1 MFIHWSCGLNIP
13 GPTFS
18 PTYFVV
24 AAGILAVLENG
35 KTLAVEGGSGA
46 DVHRLPQYEVVH
58 PSRVDAAGRFVS
70 NVLSH
75 RVSRV
80 KRRDAGSGRGGPARV
95 FYHLQ
100 HEGHDLR
107 LNLTLNPNLLA
118 PGFLTERRYGGL
130 DGAKIRSHDHA
141 FCHFLGEVWERRA
154 VRGQAAISTCD
165 GLTGLFK
172 LSEEEFFIRPL
183 EPAQNEGS
191 PQAHMIY
198 KRHIAQPPAPSIHS
212 LPQDQRANG
221 TCGVTDLRSGW
232 TRAERQR
239 ERWEGRRQRR
249 RLRPRSVSREK
260 WVETLVVADPKMVE
274 YHGSEGVES
283 YVLAVMNIVSGL
295 YRDASIGNAINIVV
309 VRLILLE
316 KDEDDLK
323 ITHHA
328 DNSLSSFCKWQKR
341 LNMKGDEHPVHHDV
355 AVLLTRKDI
364 CAAINKPCETLGLSH
379 VAGMCQPHRSC
390 SISEDTGLP
399 LAFTVAHE
407 LGHNFGIQH
416 DGNGNDCEPIGKR
429 PFIMSPQLLYG
440 TSPPSWSR
448 CSRQYIT
455 RFLDRGWGWCLDD
468 APARDE
474 LALRSVPPGALYS
487 AAHQCRLQYGSNS
500 LLCDDMDSVCSTLW
514 CTVADT
520 CHSKLDGAVDGTKC
534 GEDKWCF
541 NGECVPMGF
550 KQERVDGGWA
560 SWGEWSPCP
569 RTCGAG
575 VQNSQ
580 RDCSN
585 PAPKYG
591 GKYCLGERR
600 RYRICNSQPCPSNLP
615 SFRHV
620 QCSHFDTMPY
630 KGKFYKWVH
639 VNNRVNPCELHCRPL
654 NEYFSEKMLD
664 AAIDGTQCYEGTSSR
679 DVCINGICKNVG
691 CDYEID
697 SNAVED
703 RCGVCHGNGST
714 CETVKK
720 TFEKSEGLGYVDI
733 GLIPEGA
740 RDIRIE
746 EVAEAGNFLA
756 LRSSDPDK
764 YFLNGGWTIQWNGD
778 YKAAGT
784 VFTYERT
791 GHLENLTSPGPTLE
805 PVWIQLLFQ
814 ETNPGVR
821 YEYTISRGET
831 FTDSDNDIA
840 VLDFMWQYGSW
851 TECTATCGTGVKR
864 QIVHCLERTSGIV
877 EEHYCDPATRPDDKR
892 ASCNEELC
900 PARWWVG
907 EWQKCST
914 TCGDV
919 GTAKRTVLCIQSV
932 SLEEQRALLPSEC
945 QHLPHPETVT
955 PCNTHVPCPSDWSA
969 GNWSEC
975 SVSCGGGLRSRDVL
989 CMRNTGAD
997 CDPKNR
1003 PNAEKPCRAPDCP
1016 KLVDDFGT
1024 EWSGS
1029 GSSSREVFGDIN
1041 SIPDSKRSPKS
1052 GQGTTRSRPS
1062 PRGHG
1067 GDPNDIVR
1075 GVFSQHNH
1083 IEENGHNHIDSSN
1096 NVQVDDFYYDYN
1108 FIKFHEDLSYDF
1120 DLSFGNEGGRVS
1132 ENDVGGGQGADQEEK
1147 SDSGAVPVKNDPEER
1162 TTDPPAVTLRMH
1174 TTTQDLLPSARTT
1187 PQSGKVKGQKT
1198 LAVLPV
1204 GHAGGQVDIP
1214 AEKPSKILIE
1224 NEEDGFDSE
1233 DYFLLVS
1240 TTSTP
1245 ASHMSTP
1252 SFSQGWKAS
1261 NGDAGLSEDRWT
1273 VHTSGSAETEPSKDV
1288 SGSNERE
1295 EPEGLSHDSL
1305 GRISEE
1311 GIHAGETKDDYEAME
1326 SQYED
1331 EDSLHGDL
1339 MEVTV
1344 SHDHST
1350 GELPKDLIGGK
1361 WVDVHD
1367 VRIHVHSP
1375 SRTEAERIDENTHR
1389 NSQSEWGKLLPSKG
1403 ATSGSLLFHIETN
1416 KESQAKPENPT
1427 TTAEPTR
1434 GWQSRDLGG
1443 EGLPTN
1449 MPDQYNPINTTIEEA
1464 EPRRLNWVLEHTVHT
1479 DKSGPFSLSPPDP
1492 AARNQVQ
1499 PTSQAAAEAPPPT
1512 DLEDNPSPPA
1522 ARAGFGQAATLPAHP
1537 THIVPVAFET
1547 DGPSPGE
1554 ASPHTPSFLWSE
1566 IDFNEIL
1573 IPRKLRPSGTDRPV
1587 TDRPTQGGES
1597 PDPDR
1602 FPGNMGPTPPARP
1615 DSRTFWTAG
1624 NWSGCSTS
1632 CGLGATWRPVR
1643 CSTGNDSDC
1652 DASKRPPPA
1661 RRCYLRPCST
1671 WRVGEW
1677 SKCTLNCGGG
1687 VKYREVQCHD
1697 TRDQRPLRPFHC
1709 QPIAQ
1714 RPATRMPC
1722 NLQPCLDWYSSA
1734 WGECSELC
1742 GGGEQQRL
1750 VTCPE
1755 PDGCEDS
1762 LQPSSVQTCSTQPC
1776 AQWVT
1781 GSWGQCSVSCGG
1793 GVQRRLVKCVNTVTE
1808 QEEEERERCNHQPWP
1823 ENTQKCNLQECDS
1836 ATPGYVCLRDSLT
1849 FRLCQTLQWLG
1860 RCHLPPVRAQCCK
1873 TCSQRSRGNQRT
1885 SRR

>member
-1 MFIHWSCGLNIP
+1 MFIHWSCGSNIP

-18 PTYFVV
+18 PTYFFV

-35 KTLAVEGGSGA
+35 KTLALERGPGA
-46 DVHRLPQYEVVH
+46 HFHRLPQYEVVH

-70 NVLSH
+70 NVLAH

-80 KRRDAGSGRGGPARV
+80 KRRDAGSGQGGPARV
-95 FYHLQ
+95 FYQLR
-100 HEGHDLR
+100 HEGQDLR

-130 DGAKIRSHDHA
+130 SGAKIRSRDHA
-141 FCHFLGEVWERRA
+141 LCHFLGEVWERRA
-154 VRGQAAISTCD
+154 LRGQAAISTCD

-172 LSEEEFFIRPL
+172 LSDEEFFIRPL

-198 KRHIAQPPAPSIHS
+198 KRHVAQPPNPSIHS

-221 TCGVTDLRSGW
+221 TCGVKDLHSGW
-232 TRAERQR
+232 ARAERQR
-239 ERWEGRRQRR
+239 ERWEGRQQRR
-249 RLRPRSVSREK
+249 RIRQRSVSREK

-283 YVLAVMNIVSGL
+283 YALAVMNIVSGL

-309 VRLILLE
+309 VRLILLME
-316 KDEDDLK
+316 DEEDLK

-474 LALRSVPPGALYS
+474 LTLRSAPPGVLYS

-514 CTVADT
+514 CTVSDT

-541 NGECVPMGF
+541 NGECVPVGF
-550 KQERVDGGWA
+550 RQERVNGGWA
-560 SWGEWSPCP
+560 PWGEWSSCP

-575 VQNSQ
+575 VQNAQ

-591 GKYCLGERR
+591 GEVL
-600 RYRICNSQPCPSNLP
+600 
-615 SFRHV
+615 HV
-620 QCSHFDTMPY
+620 QCGHFDTMPY

-664 AAIDGTQCYEGTSSR
+664 AAIDGTRCYEGTGSR

-720 TFEKSEGLGYVDI
+720 TFEESEGLGYVDI

-756 LRSSDPDK
+756 LRSNDPDK

-821 YEYTISRGET
+821 YEYTISRGEA

-840 VLDFMWQYGSW
+840 VLDFLWQYGSW
-851 TECTATCGTGVKR
+851 TECSATCGTGVQR
-864 QIVHCLERTSGIV
+864 QIVHCLERTSGLV
-877 EEHYCDPATRPDDKR
+877 EERYCDPATRPDDKR

-914 TCGDV
+914 TCGDT
-919 GTAKRTVLCIQSV
+919 GTAKRTALCIQSV
-932 SLEEQRALLPSEC
+932 SLEGQRALQPSEC
-945 QHLPHPETVT
+945 QHLPRPETVT
-955 PCNTHVPCPSDWSA
+955 PCNTHVPCPSDWTA

-975 SVSCGGGLRSRDVL
+975 SVTCGGGLQIRDVI
-989 CMRNTGAD
+989 CIQNTGAD
-997 CDPKNR
+997 CDPKKW
-1003 PNAEKPCRAPDCP
+1003 PNSEKPCQAPDCP
-1016 KLVDDFGT
+1016 KTADDFGT

-1029 GSSSREVFGDIN
+1029 GSSSREVFVDIN
-1041 SIPDSKRSPKS
+1041 SIPDGNRLPKT
-1052 GQGTTRSRPS
+1052 GQGSTRAHPS
-1062 PRGHG
+1062 PRGRG
-1067 GDPNDIVR
+1067 GDPNDIL
-1075 GVFSQHNH
+1075 GGDFSAHNH
-1083 IEENGHNHIDSSN
+1083 IQQTGDNHIDSSN

-1120 DLSFGNEGGRVS
+1120 DLGFENKGGNVK
-1132 ENDVGGGQGADQEEK
+1132 NDVGGGRGADQEGK
-1147 SDSGAVPVKNDPEER
+1147 FDPSTVTVKNDHVEMA
-1162 TTDPPAVTLRMH
+1162 TDVLAVTSHMPTAARDDLPGVRA
-1174 TTTQDLLPSARTT
+1174 TTQTGKDEAPKT
-1187 PQSGKVKGQKT
+1187 P
-1198 LAVLPV
+1198 AVLPL
-1204 GHAGGQVDIP
+1204 GHAEGRVDIP
-1214 AEKPSKILIE
+1214 TEKPIEIQNE

-1240 TTSTP
+1240 TTSMP
-1245 ASHMSTP
+1245 ESPISTP
-1252 SFSQGWKAS
+1252 SFSHRRRAS
-1261 NGDAGLSEDRWT
+1261 NGDVDLTHYHGT
-1273 VHTSGSAETEPSKDV
+1273 VHTSVSAEMGPSKDV
-1288 SGSNERE
+1288 YGSSKRE
-1295 EPEGLSHDSL
+1295 EPEAGLSHDAL
-1305 GRISEE
+1305 GRIAQE
-1311 GIHAGETKDDYEAME
+1311 GMHFDKAKANYEAIE

-1331 EDSLHGDL
+1331 ADSLHVDM
-1339 MEVTV
+1339 MEVPV
-1344 SHDHST
+1344 GQDHST
-1350 GELPKDLIGGK
+1350 GELPKGLIGGE

-1367 VRIHVHSP
+1367 VRIHVHGP
-1375 SRTEAERIDENTHR
+1375 SRSETEHIDENTHR
-1389 NSQSEWGKLLPSKG
+1389 NSQGDWGRPSPPKG
-1403 ATSGSLLFHIETN
+1403 TARDSLLFHIETN
-1416 KESQAKPENPT
+1416 EDSQANTET
-1427 TTAEPTR
+1427 TAAEPTYD
-1434 GWQSRDLGG
+1434 WQSRDLGG
-1443 EGLPTN
+1443 ERLPTDK
-1449 MPDQYNPINTTIEEA
+1449 PDQYSTKEAHAEE
-1464 EPRRLNWVLEHTVHT
+1464 EETRPLKWVIEHTEHT
-1479 DKSGPFSLSPPDP
+1479 DTSGPFSLDQSDP
-1492 AARNQVQ
+1492 VPKSQVQ
-1499 PTSQAAAEAPPPT
+1499 SSSQAAAETPPPT
-1512 DLEDNPSPPA
+1512 YLEKNPQPPSQFSPA
-1522 ARAGFGQAATLPAHP
+1522 NAVGSEQAAILPAHP
-1537 THIVPVAFET
+1537 TQAAILPAHPTQVAAAVFET
-1547 DGPSPGE
+1547 TGPSPGE
-1554 ASPHTPSFLWSE
+1554 ASPHTPSPLWSE

-1573 IPRKLRPSGTDRPV
+1573 IPAKLGPIGTDRPA
-1587 TDRPTQGGES
+1587 TDWSIQGAES
-1597 PDPDR
+1597 TDPDR
-1602 FPGNMGPTPPARP
+1602 LPGHVGPAPSAQP
-1615 DSRTFWTAG
+1615 DTGAFWTAG
-1624 NWSGCSTS
+1624 SWSGCSTS
-1632 CGLGATWRPVR
+1632 CGLGAIWRPVL

-1661 RRCYLRPCST
+1661 RRCYLRPCSA
-1671 WRVGEW
+1671 WRLGEW
-1677 SKCTLNCGGG
+1677 SKCSSNCGGG
-1687 VKYREVQCHD
+1687 VKFREVQCYD
-1697 TRDQRPLRPFHC
+1697 TRDRRPLRPFHC
-1709 QPIAQ
+1709 QPVAL
-1714 RPATRMPC
+1714 RPTVHMPC
-1722 NLQPCLDWYSSA
+1722 NLQPCLDWYSSS
-1734 WGECSELC
+1734 WGQCSELC

-1755 PDGCEDS
+1755 PEKCDDS
-1762 LQPSSVQTCSTQPC
+1762 LRLSSVQACSSQPC

-1781 GSWGQCSVSCGG
+1781 GSWGQCSASCGG
-1793 GVQRRLVKCVNTVTE
+1793 GVQRRLVKCVNTNTE
-1808 QEEEERERCNHQPWP
+1808 QEEEERERCDHQPWP
-1823 ENTQKCNLQECDS
+1823 ENTQKCNLQDCDS

-1860 RCHLPPVRAQCCK
+1860 RCHLPSVRAQCCK
-1873 TCSQRSRGNQRT
+1873 TCSQRSRGNERT
-1885 SRR
+1885 SQR